1 MPAESSVLTAKT
13 PAQGV
18 FAFSRASGWSAAAI
32 AIALLT
38 VIPVAVIFAAWLKPE
53 ADILGHLAE
62 FVLPELLANTF
73 WLLLGVGLGVTVLGV
88 SLAWLTAMCEFP
100 GRKFFSWALLLPLAV
115 PAYVLA
121 FVVIGL
127 LDYTGPLQT
136 WLRASFGPM
145 QLPQIR
151 SRGGMIL
158 VMSLALY
165 PYVYLIARNA
175 FLTQGRAALE
185 AAQSLGLSRWQ
196 GFFRVA
202 LPMARPWIAAG
213 LMLALMETLADFGTV
228 AIFNYDTFTTAI
240 YKAWFSLFSLS
251 AASQL
256 SSILILFVLVL
267 ALAEQRTRSH
277 MKYGGVGRTTSHNRI
292 RLGRGQSLL
301 ALLYAAL
308 VFGIAFL
315 VPLVQLLAWAKSAA
329 ATDLDSRY
337 WEFVRNSL
345 LLSGLGAAIVC
356 ALAVLLGYAG
366 RQKPG
371 PFMQLTQRVA
381 TIGYA
386 FPGTVLAVGVFIPV
400 AWLDNLIIDW
410 LRTQGWHG
418 TEVLKGTLLV
428 MLLAYAV
435 RFLAVGF
442 GPVDSGL
449 QRITR
454 NIDEAA
460 RVMGTG
466 TASLLSRVHLPMLR
480 ASLFTAAALAFVDI
494 MKEMPIT
501 LMTRP
506 FGWDTLAVRVF
517 EMTAEGEWER
527 AALPSVAIIL
537 AGLLPIIFLAGRG
550 DNANA

>member
-1 MPAESSVLTAKT
+1 MK
-13 PAQGV
+13 
-18 FAFSRASGWSAAAI
+18 
-32 AIALLT
+32 
-38 VIPVAVIFAAWLKPE
+38 
-53 ADILGHLAE
+53 
-62 FVLPELLANTF
+62 
-73 WLLLGVGLGVTVLGV
+73 
-88 SLAWLTAMCEFP
+88 
-100 GRKFFSWALLLPLAV
+100 
-115 PAYVLA
+115 
-121 FVVIGL
+121 
-127 LDYTGPLQT
+127 
-136 WLRASFGPM
+136 
-145 QLPQIR
+145 LPQIR
-151 SRGGMIL
+151 SRGGVIL

-228 AIFNYDTFTTAI
+228 ATFNYDTFTTAI
-240 YKAWFSLFSLS
+240 YKAWFSLFSLP

-256 SSILILFVLVL
+256 ASILIVFVLVL

-277 MKYGGVGRTTSHNRI
+277 MKYSGMGRAATHNRI
-292 RLGRGQSLL
+292 RLSRWQSLL
-301 ALLYAAL
+301 ASSYAAL

-315 VPLVQLLAWAKSAA
+315 IPLVQLLIWAKSVA

-337 WEFVRNSL
+337 WEFVRHTL
-345 LLSGLGAAIVC
+345 WLSGLGAGIVC
-356 ALAVLLGYAG
+356 TLALLLGYAG
-366 RQKPG
+366 RQRPG
-371 PFMQLTQRVA
+371 QFMQVTQRIA

-386 FPGTVLAVGVFIPV
+386 FPGTVLAVGIFIPV
-400 AWLDNLIIDW
+400 AWADNLIIDW
-410 LRTQGWHG
+410 LRGQGWQG
-418 TEVLKGTLLV
+418 TEVLKGTLLI

-460 RVMGTG
+460 RAMGTG
-466 TASLLSRVHLPMLR
+466 TTALLSRVHLPMLK
-480 ASLFTAAALAFVDI
+480 ASLFTAAALSFVDI

-517 EMTAEGEWER
+517 EMTSEGEWER

-537 AGLLPIIFLAGRG
+537 AGLLPIMFLASRG
-550 DNANA
+550 ENSYDAT

>member
-1 MPAESSVLTAKT
+1 
-13 PAQGV
+13 
-18 FAFSRASGWSAAAI
+18 
-32 AIALLT
+32 
-38 VIPVAVIFAAWLKPE
+38 
-53 ADILGHLAE
+53 
-62 FVLPELLANTF
+62 
-73 WLLLGVGLGVTVLGV
+73 
-88 SLAWLTAMCEFP
+88 
-100 GRKFFSWALLLPLAV
+100 
-115 PAYVLA
+115 
-121 FVVIGL
+121 
-127 LDYTGPLQT
+127 
-136 WLRASFGPM
+136 
-145 QLPQIR
+145 
-151 SRGGMIL
+151 
-158 VMSLALY
+158 
-165 PYVYLIARNA
+165 
-175 FLTQGRAALE
+175 
-185 AAQSLGLSRWQ
+185 
-196 GFFRVA
+196 
-202 LPMARPWIAAG
+202 
-213 LMLALMETLADFGTV
+213 
-228 AIFNYDTFTTAI
+228 
-240 YKAWFSLFSLS
+240 
-251 AASQL
+251 
-256 SSILILFVLVL
+256 
-267 ALAEQRTRSH
+267 

-315 VPLVQLLAWAKSAA
+315 VPLVQLLAWAKGAA